1 MTVFSQV
8 FVVLLFGNTSLH
20 MKMQS
25 GQCWLGRDQVQEGRV
40 QTTKVG
46 GTECTLKDELT
57 EIDFF
62 EDPVALANF

>member
-1 MTVFSQV
+1 
-8 FVVLLFGNTSLH
+8 
-20 MKMQS
+20 MQS